1 MYCAWNDENQGL
13 RLFQVHVP
21 EGLRTVLK
29 KEEFKKDKKKFKRE
43 QKEEKKEGREG
54 REGRREGR
62 RKGRRKRGTERCREG
77 RKKVHMLLI
86 FPATEF
92 RHSEWHQI

>member
-54 REGRREGR
+54 RREGR
-62 RKGRRKRGTERCREG
+62 RKGRREGWRDVGREG
-77 RKKVHMLLI
+77 KKC
-86 FPATEF
+86 
-92 RHSEWHQI
+92 RCC